1 MGLTAKQEKF
11 IQGIVSGLSQ
21 REAYKQAYNT
31 NKMKN
36 ETIDNKAYILFKK
49 DEIRARYNELLNEYK
64 EEAKYSRLD
73 MEADLIWIKD
83 KAKED
88 INNPKKGLKQ
98 ANGTVFINAIKELG
112 ELNDLYPAKKQD
124 INVNGE
130 INNPYAELTTE
141 QLLKLANDKDE

>member
-1 MGLTAKQEKF
+1 MSLTAKQEKF

-49 DEIRARYNELLNEYK
+49 DEVRARYNELLNEYK

-130 INNPYAELTTE
+130 INNHYAELTTE
-141 QLLKLANDKDE
+141 QLL

>member
-1 MGLTAKQEKF
+1 MSLTAKQEKF

-49 DEIRARYNELLNEYK
+49 DEVRARYNELLNEYK

-130 INNPYAELTTE
+130 INNPYSDLTTE
-141 QLLKLANDKDE
+141 QLLKLASDEE

>member
-1 MGLTAKQEKF
+1 MSLTAKQEKF

-49 DEIRARYNELLNEYK
+49 DEVRARYNELLNEYK

-112 ELNDLYPAKKQD
+112 ELNELYPAKKQD

-130 INNPYAELTTE
+130 INNPYSDLTTE
-141 QLLKLANDKDE
+141 DLKKLIQDD